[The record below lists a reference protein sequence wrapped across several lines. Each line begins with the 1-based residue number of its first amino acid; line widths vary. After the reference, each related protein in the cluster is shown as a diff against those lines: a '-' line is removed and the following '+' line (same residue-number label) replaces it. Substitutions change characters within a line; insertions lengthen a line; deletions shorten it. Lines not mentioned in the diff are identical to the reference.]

1 MSERTPLQQ
10 QRIDYKPPLPPIF
23 HNLKNLSFQKGGET
37 KAVSDIEEL
46 KELFPNSFGRP
57 LVKIKQGGSLEI
69 KPLNVG
75 VVFSGGQ
82 ASGGHNVIT
91 GLFDALQTLNSN
103 SKLIGFLGGPS
114 GIVDNKNIL
123 LDAKKLEG
131 YRNQGGFDLIASG
144 RTKIETEQQLEKSAQ
159 TVQSLKLDGLVI
171 IGGDDSNT
179 NAAILAEYFTQNK
192 ITTSVIGVP
201 KTIDGDLRNE
211 FVEISFGF
219 DTACRTYSEMIGNIE
234 RDALS
239 AKKYYHFIKLMG
251 RSASHIAL
259 ECALQT
265 HPNLT
270 LIGEEV
276 AEKKKTISQITN
288 EITDLIC
295 ERSLKGKGY
304 GVILIPEGLIEF
316 IPEMKALISKLNSL
330 LAEGASEFEA
340 INATETTEEKISHV
354 LSFLADEQKKTFT
367 SLPEKIQ
374 EQLLLDR
381 DPHGNVQVSKI
392 ETEKLF
398 LDTVKKE
405 LKKRSDYKGKFS
417 AVQHFFGY
425 EGRSAFPSNFDA
437 HYCYSLGHVA
447 ALLIAGDFTGYM
459 CCIRNLTQ
467 PVEKWEAM
475 GLPVTMLMNLETR
488 HGKKKPVIKKALV
501 DLDGKSFL
509 EFQKISKRWGLND
522 DYRYPG
528 PIQFSSE
535 KTAFHPFILNN

>member
-23 HNLKNLSFQKGGET
+23 HNLKNLSFQTGGET
-37 KAVSDIEEL
+37 EAVSDIDEL
-46 KELFPNSFGRP
+46 KELFPKSFGKP
-57 LVKIKQGGSLEI
+57 LVKIEQGKGI
-69 KPLNVG
+69 AANPLKVG

-91 GLFDALQTLNSN
+91 GLFDSLQTLNPKSE
-103 SKLIGFLGGPS
+103 LIGFLGGPS
-114 GIVDNKNIL
+114 GIVDNKHML

-144 RTKIETEQQLEKSAQ
+144 RTKIETDEQLEKSAQ
-159 TVQSLKLDGLVI
+159 TVKVLNLDGLVI

-179 NAAILAEYFTQNK
+179 NAAVLAEYFTQND
-192 ITTSVIGVP
+192 IATSVIGVP

-211 FVEISFGF
+211 FVETSFGF

-239 AKKYYHFIKLMG
+239 AQKYYHFIKLMG

-288 EITDLIC
+288 EIADLIC
-295 ERSLKGKGY
+295 DRSKKGKNY

-316 IPEMKALISKLNSL
+316 IPEMKALIAKLNSL

-340 INATETTEEKISHV
+340 INATEKTEEKITHI
-354 LSFLADEQKKTFT
+354 LSFLAEEQKKTF
-367 SLPEKIQ
+367 SSIPEKIQ

-405 LKKRSDYKGKFS
+405 LKTRGDYKGKFS

-447 ALLIAGDFTGYM
+447 ALLIDGNFTGYM

-467 PVEKWEAM
+467 SVEKWEAM
-475 GLPVTMLMNLETR
+475 GLPITMLMNLETR
-488 HGKKKPVIKKALV
+488 HGKKKPVIRKALV
-501 DLDGKSFL
+501 DLEGKSFF
-509 EFQKISKRWGLND
+509 EFQKISSRWGLDD

-528 PIQFSSE
+528 PIQFSNEGTDSY
-535 KTAFHPFILNN
+535 PFVLNS